1 MNPPLH
7 THKTY
12 NPYEATS
19 TGYDI
24 SFYPEYAILEYRS
37 RWQGSY
43 TGQTWKAVPPE
54 DVTAA
59 LHRELAGED
68 HGHEPDLEA
77 ALEAWLGELGPD
89 DRTHFSNWKLIR
101 RGSLNR

>member
-1 MNPPLH
+1 MNLPLL
-7 THKTY
+7 TYITY
-12 NPYEATS
+12 NPLEATS

-24 SFYPEYAILEYRS
+24 SFYPDYAILEYHS

-59 LHRELAGED
+59 LHRELADED
-68 HGHEPDLEA
+68 HGHEPDLA
-77 ALEAWLGELGPD
+77 AAIEAWLGELSFE
-89 DRTHFSNWKLIR
+89 DRASNCKLIR
-101 RGSLNR
+101 RGSLIQ